1 MDLRLTIILSVW
13 IHILGLAMLRYA
25 PPITLPEEK
34 PPLMVE
40 VEIDASIMEEFK
52 KADINKAGDDSE
64 KRRAG
69 TIPEKLA
76 PPAPEDE
83 ETLSLESK
91 EPKYLSYL
99 YQIKSKIRRAW
110 TVPAQ
115 VQQSEKG
122 GKLLTI
128 FTLDNQGRLLNVL
141 LAASSGQAH
150 LDKAAIEAV
159 QRAAPFDPFPD
170 HIKLK
175 RLNIKAFF
183 DYRIEYVGV
192 K

>member
-13 IHILGLAMLRYA
+13 IHILGLALLRYA

-34 PPLMVE
+34 PPLLVE
-40 VEIDASIMEEFK
+40 VEIAASIMEEFK
-52 KADINKAGDDSE
+52 KAGDDSE
-64 KRRAG
+64 KSGTG

-76 PPAPEDE
+76 PPAPKDE
-83 ETLSLESK
+83 ETLSLESR

-99 YQIKSKIRRAW
+99 YQIKSKIRLVWR
-110 TVPAQ
+110 VPAQ
-115 VQQSEKG
+115 VEQSEKG

-128 FTLDNQGRLLNVL
+128 FTLDNEGRLLKVI
-141 LAASSGQAH
+141 LAQSSGQAH
-150 LDKAAIEAV
+150 LDKAAMEAV
-159 QRAAPFDPFPD
+159 KRAAPFDPFPD